1 MNLVRARLRPMIRV
15 EAIVLVVTA
24 WLIATVNGGWW
35 SAVGAGRI
43 WSDPSNWLFIIA
55 VFVALVALHFV
66 LLGALAN
73 RWTVRPLLTAIIVAS
88 AATAYFMRT
97 YAVMMDPTM
106 IQNILKTDAH
116 EARELMSWSMVGSVL
131 LWSALPVAF
140 VWWVRIEHRPWLR
153 SFFLRVGYMA
163 GALVVAVLSVLL
175 VSRDLTSLMRNQRE
189 LRYLITPGNYIYGL
203 VGNLARGARDARAPR
218 EPIGTDARLIRVA
231 TAPHK
236 PRVFVLVLGET
247 VRAANF
253 SLLGTYARPTT
264 PELAKLDVVAFRNV
278 SSCGTSTEVSV
289 PCMFSQWGREDYDER
304 RIRNSEGLLNVLARA
319 GYVVKWLDNQSGCKG
334 VCQGEGIE
342 YQKIDPQEA
351 GGGGAADLCAGDE
364 CLDGIL
370 VRRLQSE
377 LARVREDSVIVLHMM
392 GNHGPAYFRRYP
404 PEFRRFTPDCATAE
418 LRNCSREQ
426 VVNAYDNAILYADH
440 VLAGI
445 VGTLASAP
453 ALDTAMIYVSDH
465 GESLGENGLYLHGL
479 PYSIA
484 PSTQTHVPMIA
495 WLSPGFSAAEG
506 VNRRCLQA
514 KAGDPLSHD
523 NLFHSV
529 LGLLDVHT
537 SVYKTERDF
546 FDDCRSRSGV
556 AFAQNGR

>member
-1 MNLVRARLRPMIRV
+1 MIRV
-15 EAIVLVVTA
+15 ETVLLVVIA
-24 WLIATVNGGWW
+24 WLIATVNGAWW
-35 SAVGAGRI
+35 SAVGAGRA
-43 WSDPSNWLFIIA
+43 WSDPANWLFVAA

-66 LLGALAN
+66 LLGAVAN
-73 RWTVRPLLTAIIVAS
+73 RWTVRPLLTAIIMAS
-88 AATAYFMRT
+88 AAAAYFMRT

-106 IQNILKTDAH
+106 IQNILKTDTH
-116 EARELMSWSMVGSVL
+116 EAKELLSWSMVGSVL

-140 VWWVRIEHRPWLR
+140 VWLVRIEHRPWLK
-153 SFFLRVGYMA
+153 SFLLRTAHMA
-163 GALVVAVLSVLL
+163 GALVVAVLAVLL

-203 VGNLARGARDARAPR
+203 VGNLARGARDSKAPRAPV
-218 EPIGTDARLIRVA
+218 GTDARLIRVA
-231 TAPHK
+231 TAPRK
-236 PRVFVLVLGET
+236 PRVFVLVVGET

-253 SLLGTYARPTT
+253 SLMGGYARVTT
-264 PELAKLDVVAFRNV
+264 PELAKLDVLAFRNV
-278 SSCGTSTEVSV
+278 TSCGTSTEVSV
-289 PCMFSQWGREDYDER
+289 PCMFSPWGREDYDER

-342 YQKIDPQEA
+342 YQKIDPKS
-351 GGGGAADLCAGDE
+351 AADLCGADE
-364 CLDGIL
+364 CFDGIL

-377 LARVREDSVIVLHMM
+377 LANVHEDSVFVLHMM
-392 GNHGPAYFRRYP
+392 GNHGPAYYLRYP

-426 VVNAYDNAILYADH
+426 VVNAYDNAVLYTDH

-445 VGTLASAP
+445 VGTLASAR

-495 WLSPGFSAAEG
+495 WLSPGFSTAEAVDRSCVG
-506 VNRRCLQA
+506 ARANHE
-514 KAGDPLSHD
+514 LSHD

-529 LGLLDVHT
+529 LGLLDVQT
-537 SVYKTERDF
+537 VVYKPERDLF
-546 FDDCRSRSGV
+546 EGCRGRPGPT
-556 AFAQNGR
+556 FAQNAPR

>member
-1 MNLVRARLRPMIRV
+1 MLRLPFFRARQRPLFRV
-15 EAIVLVVTA
+15 ETVVLVVSA
-24 WLIATVNGGWW
+24 WLIATLNGPWW

-43 WSDPSNWLFIIA
+43 WTDPSNWLFVAA
-55 VFVALVALHFV
+55 VFVALVAMHFV
-66 LLGALAN
+66 LLGALSN
-73 RWTVRPLLTAIIVAS
+73 RWTVRPLLTVIILAS
-88 AATAYFMRT
+88 AATAYFMRA
-97 YAVMMDPTM
+97 YAVIMDPTM
-106 IQNILKTDAH
+106 IQNILKTDTR

-153 SFFLRVGYMA
+153 SFLWRVGQMA
-163 GALVVAVLSVLL
+163 GALVVAVLAVLL

-203 VGNLARGARDARAPR
+203 IGSLMRDARDARAPR
-218 EPIGTDARLIRVA
+218 EPVGTDARLTRVA
-231 TAPHK
+231 TATQK

-253 SLLGTYARPTT
+253 SLMGTYARPTT
-264 PELAKLDVVAFRNV
+264 PELAKLDVIAFRNV
-278 SSCGTSTEVSV
+278 TSCGTSTEVSV

-319 GYVVKWLDNQSGCKG
+319 GYAVKWLDNQSGCKG
-334 VCQGEGIE
+334 VCEGAGIE
-342 YQKIDPQEA
+342 YQKIDPKSA
-351 GGGGAADLCAGDE
+351 PDLCTADE
-364 CLDGIL
+364 CRDGVL

-377 LARVREDSVIVLHMM
+377 LTGIAKDTVLVLHMM
-392 GNHGPAYFRRYP
+392 GNHGPAYYLRYP

-426 VVNAYDNAILYADH
+426 VVNAYDNAILYTDH

-445 VGTLASAP
+445 VGALADAQ

-465 GESLGENGLYLHGL
+465 GESLGEKGLYLHGL

-484 PSTQTHVPMIA
+484 PDTQTHVPMIT
-495 WLSPGFSAAEG
+495 WFSSGFAAADG
-506 VNRRCLQA
+506 VDRGCLLA
-514 KAGDPLSHD
+514 KAGKPLSHD

-529 LGLLDVHT
+529 LGLLDVQT
-537 SVYKTERDF
+537 SVYRTERDF
-546 FDDCRSRSGV
+546 YESCRNKSGT
-556 AFAQNGR
+556 AFAQN